1 MHNKNGIYVKSQGWA
16 QNRLT
21 YVETLS
27 QIGTNLSI
35 WSISEQSDLR
45 LWLKVGNFMELL
57 QALSNDIEWF
67 LKSLLWM
74 IQSTEQYLADTNSET
89 NQNHSQK
96 IIEKWEKFKQSMAK
110 YGRATWKGQTIYW
123 HWMMAENLQQVA
135 IHQIGQCED
144 RSTKFRWAH
153 WLRRKGVLVH
163 FQQNHVLL
171 APPATHP
178 SPRSSGQQMRRPP
191 RRRTNKY
198 STPRNDNAW
207 PSNHSQ

>member
-35 WSISEQSDLR
+35 WSISEPSDLR

-74 IQSTEQYLADTNSET
+74 IQSTEQCLADTNSET

-96 IIEKWEKFKQSMAK
+96 KILKNQRNSSKAWQSMAERHEK
-110 YGRATWKGQTIYW
+110 AKQYTGIGWWQKIFSRSRSIKSANARTDPQNSDEPIDCAEKVYW
-123 HWMMAENLQQVA
+123 
-135 IHQIGQCED
+135 
-144 RSTKFRWAH
+144 ST
-153 WLRRKGVLVH
+153 
-163 FQQNHVLL
+163 
-171 APPATHP
+171 
-178 SPRSSGQQMRRPP
+178 SSKIMC
-191 RRRTNKY
+191 
-198 STPRNDNAW
+198 S
-207 PSNHSQ
+207 

>member
-74 IQSTEQYLADTNSET
+74 IQSTEQYLA
-89 NQNHSQK
+89 
-96 IIEKWEKFKQSMAK
+96 A
-110 YGRATWKGQTIYW
+110 
-123 HWMMAENLQQVA
+123 
-135 IHQIGQCED
+135 
-144 RSTKFRWAH
+144 
-153 WLRRKGVLVH
+153 
-163 FQQNHVLL
+163 
-171 APPATHP
+171 
-178 SPRSSGQQMRRPP
+178 
-191 RRRTNKY
+191 
-198 STPRNDNAW
+198 
-207 PSNHSQ
+207 